1 MNHLQKATCVIA
13 TITFSTAVA
22 PWFHVLNLKVMIA
35 LVAQH
40 ANVVAKKAGL
50 VIAMVIQLMVLQM
63 HHAKN
68 VLETDHPQTISSVKE
83 LRHANYMNVFKQPSM
98 HDNLS

>member
-1 MNHLQKATCVIA
+1 MHHLQKVTCVIA

-22 PWFHVLNLKVMIA
+22 PWFHVLSLKIMIA

-50 VIAMVIQLMVLQM
+50 VIAMVMFLTVMLTTLDVNGHNHTTNHRPFQVLRKCEM
-63 HHAKN
+63 
-68 VLETDHPQTISSVKE
+68 QT
-83 LRHANYMNVFKQPSM
+83 A
-98 HDNLS
+98 

>member
-1 MNHLQKATCVIA
+1 MHHLQKVTCVIA

-22 PWFHVLNLKVMIA
+22 PWFHVLSQKIMIA
-35 LVAQH
+35 LVVQN

-63 HHAKN
+63 QHAKN
-68 VLETDHPQTISSVKE
+68 VLGTDQSQTISSVKE
-83 LRHANYMNVFKQPSM
+83 LRNANYMNVFKQPSI

>member
-1 MNHLQKATCVIA
+1 MHHLQKVTCVIA

-22 PWFHVLNLKVMIA
+22 PWFHVLSLKIMIA

-50 VIAMVIQLMVLQM
+50 VIAMVI
-63 HHAKN
+63 
-68 VLETDHPQTISSVKE
+68 
-83 LRHANYMNVFKQPSM
+83 
-98 HDNLS
+98 